1 MIYIF
6 IAYYGVWP
14 SYFQHYLDSLAIN
27 NDLLQVIMI
36 TDIPT
41 ENFALPN
48 NIHLFEMS
56 FSEIK
61 IRAAEFLQEPQFEIP
76 SHYKLCDFKII
87 YHILFADIL
96 ERLQISETDH
106 IGWGDID
113 LIYGKLSNFIPVLP
127 SKNGIKFDLIGKQ
140 GHFTAFK
147 NSPGFKSIYHD
158 IDRLK
163 IRLMDQRIMF
173 VDENQGMDAIFKYI
187 HANCL
192 TFFPMH
198 NFYCDVEH
206 RIEELTMVLRPKEVI
221 KYLFFDNKS
230 LTINFMDGSVQ
241 ECIYIHLQK
250 RIMNIIR
257 VNYRNYNKI
266 AGFFI
271 TKNSFVTL

>member
-6 IAYYGVWP
+6 ITYYGVWP

-27 NDLLQVIMI
+27 DDLLQVIMI

-41 ENFALPN
+41 EQYTLPN
-48 NIHLFEMS
+48 NIHLVEMS
-56 FSEIK
+56 FCDIK
-61 IRAAEFLQEPQFEIP
+61 IRAAEFLHEPQFEIP
-76 SHYKLCDFKII
+76 SYYKMCDFKII
-87 YHILFADIL
+87 YHVLFADIL
-96 ERLQISETDH
+96 DSLHISEADH

-113 LIYGKLSNFIPVLP
+113 LIYGKLSNFIPFL
-127 SKNGIKFDLIGKQ
+127 NNFDLIGKQ

-163 IRLMDQRIMF
+163 TRLMDQRIMF

-187 HANCL
+187 HANGL
-192 TFFPMH
+192 KFFPMH

-206 RIEELTMVLRPKEVI
+206 RIEELTMVLRPKEPI

-230 LTINFMDGSVQ
+230 LKINFNDGSVQ
-241 ECIYIHLQK
+241 DCIYVHLQK
-250 RIMNIIR
+250 RIMKNDCK
-257 VNYRNYNKI
+257 KI
-266 AGFFI
+266 HAGFFI
-271 TKNSFVTL
+271 TKNSFVNL